1 MLPAAF
7 LLANLKLCGEG
18 KPVYLMKRGMTN
30 CAQIKD
36 ISLRSQ
42 VIQGISI
49 LTSFIRTKQFSEL
62 SVPQNSEHGRHLEIA
77 KERSLGLDKLLVEEE
92 DISKR
97 ITALN
102 CCVFLV
108 PSLVISC
115 LRKRQKR

>member
-1 MLPAAF
+1 
-7 LLANLKLCGEG
+7 
-18 KPVYLMKRGMTN
+18 MTN

-77 KERSLGLDKLLVEEE
+77 KERSLGLDKLLVGEE

-102 CCVFLV
+102 CCVFLA